1 MLAIRRYLTARQS
14 RGDTRGDYDA
24 LPLSELGPGSSIPP
38 LPVVQLRSD
47 QPLTP
52 RRVSLT
58 ILSTIVAF
66 TGFIFI
72 FSLFGNGVDLNS
84 TSSSVPQHAVQITGN
99 GGFYRDAYPVRSMLK
114 YWELAEREVKER
126 GLDTCSGQLGRELI
140 DAHIRTTVDY
150 CHPPV
155 GPAFGG
161 WNQADRQDGGED
173 GTSVKC
179 TAPHHDEFSGW
190 WPHPIAPCISTNLR
204 PVPDTYT
211 SYHAQSCGMTFE
223 GEMLKLEML
232 DGDQKDQKF
241 VGTDIQ
247 DGDAGM
253 CEHSANRTILEV
265 PRQDQWNP
273 QVRSFLQRCAD
284 ETGFMWQRISSP
296 LWSLS

>member
-14 RGDTRGDYDA
+14 RGDIRGDYDA
-24 LPLSELGPGSSIPP
+24 LPLSELGPGHSVSP
-38 LPVVQLRSD
+38 LPAAQLRSD

-72 FSLFGNGVDLNS
+72 FSLFGNGVDLIS
-84 TSSSVPQHAVQITGN
+84 ISSSVPQHAVQITGN
-99 GGFYRDAYPVRSMLK
+99 GGFYRDAYPIRSMLK
-114 YWELAEREVKER
+114 YWEIAEREVKES
-126 GLDTCSGQLGRELI
+126 GLDTCNGQLGRELI

-155 GPAFGG
+155 GPAFTGR
-161 WNQADRQDGGED
+161 ADRQNAKEH

-179 TAPHHDEFSGW
+179 TAPHHDEFSRW

-204 PVPDTYT
+204 AIPDTYT
-211 SYHAQSCGMTFE
+211 SYHAQSCGMTEE
-223 GEMLKLEML
+223 GEKLKLEML

-247 DGDAGM
+247 DGDAGE
-253 CEHSANRTILEV
+253 CEYISNRTFLEI

-273 QVRSFLQRCAD
+273 
-284 ETGFMWQRISSP
+284 
-296 LWSLS
+296 